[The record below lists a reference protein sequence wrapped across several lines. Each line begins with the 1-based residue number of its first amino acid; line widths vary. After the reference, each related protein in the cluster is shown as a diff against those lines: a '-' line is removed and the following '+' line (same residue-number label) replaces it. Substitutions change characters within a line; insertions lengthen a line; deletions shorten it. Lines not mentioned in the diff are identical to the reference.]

1 MNTTG
6 ALAMMRVNPLTG
18 QTLMQARMAVG
29 QGGVTGVRPHM
40 KMHVVGVRAL
50 VRVLVMVATA
60 ATMMLTSYHVSDK
73 LVVEL
78 IRHPD
83 GTGAAA
89 VKGTE

>member
-1 MNTTG
+1 
-6 ALAMMRVNPLTG
+6 
-18 QTLMQARMAVG
+18 
-29 QGGVTGVRPHM
+29 M

-60 ATMMLTSYHVSDK
+60 AAMMLTSYHVSDK